1 MPVDWVVVGLD
12 NGGTTNNGTILGSGG
27 RFLLDRMAEV
37 PSEVREGPDKA
48 IRSLVVSV
56 EQVLGLTGV
65 PITAVRAVGL
75 DTPGPASADGV
86 ISSKGATNFGHVGWR
101 GFDIRAALAE
111 RLALPVIYNND
122 GNAAALYAHNVRFGA
137 ESGQRSSVAAIVG
150 TGLGGGIIQTG
161 RVVKGA
167 AGMAG
172 ELGHVPIPLDGLLGD
187 GQPMPACN
195 CGQSGDAE
203 SVASLTGIQNNLLPY
218 WLTRYK
224 GHRLGEVPLGVAA
237 KQVRTYGEDGD
248 EMALAIFRQ
257 QAMAL
262 GRLFTIAANFLDPD
276 EYFLGGGVVE
286 AAPHFRDWFFAE
298 VRAHTVLR
306 EEQARAAKISLVPD
320 LDMAGARGSAYAARD
335 WVIGQEHQE
344 ASAAAL
350 LSLGRRDDHD
360 HGQASGLIA
369 RVLVPVRA
377 AGREPGTLAR
387 ADLVALTRHRQR
399 QRARLDPDHLP
410 GSRRVRVTAE
420 RLARHDLPAP
430 ELDRPRRVGGAD
442 DRPGA
447 AGGTA
452 PEHPRDVRAA
462 DLHGGL
468 AAQIDEQGH
477 RDAEGVADA
486 GQGGQVGIGAS
497 LLQRHQHALADAG
510 SRGQLVQ
517 RPATVRAQRLQGP
530 RDRGR
535 DIGHLCHVSPSGPA
549 RAVRHSSNAR
559 PFGRYNE
566 LYRAIF

>member
-1 MPVDWVVVGLD
+1 MSVDWVVVGLD
-12 NGGTTNNGTILGSGG
+12 NGGTTNNGTILDSSS

-48 IRSLVVSV
+48 IHALVLSV

-101 GFDIRAALAE
+101 GFDIRGALAE
-111 RLALPVIYNND
+111 RLGLPVIYNND
-122 GNAAALYAHNVRFGA
+122 GNAAALYAHNIRFRA

-172 ELGHVPIPLDGLLGD
+172 ELGHVPIPLDGLVGD

-218 WLTRYK
+218 WLTRYE
-224 GHRLGEVPLGVAA
+224 GHPLGEVPIGVAA
-237 KQVRTYGEDGD
+237 KQVRRYGEDGD

-262 GRLFTIAANFLDPD
+262 GRLFTMAANFLDPD
-276 EYFLGGGVVE
+276 AYFLGGGVVE

-306 EEQARAAKISLVPD
+306 EEQARAAEISLVPD

-335 WVIGQEHQE
+335 WLTGHAHPVKP
-344 ASAAAL
+344 ATLLSPA

-360 HGQASGLIA
+360 HDHLIEA
-369 RVLVPVRA
+369 LLVGTLVLVLEDQP
-377 AGREPGTLAR
+377 
-387 ADLVALTRHRQR
+387 ADLEVELLWIRKIIDVGERLILPGGLQDELSEAEEAAHGGPLEGHVRHLGERHHVHLAGDDARREHEPLGGDDEVGYRPLPDLHRQVQEQDPPQDPDNQEDDAVAARDGVAQPARESQPDEDPENGLDQDGGVLVDGDDLALVRKKVPVYRGRHRV
-399 QRARLDPDHLP
+399 
-410 GSRRVRVTAE
+410 SVRNQ
-420 RLARHDLPAP
+420 P
-430 ELDRPRRVGGAD
+430 
-442 DRPGA
+442 
-447 AGGTA
+447 
-452 PEHPRDVRAA
+452 HPSAW
-462 DLHGGL
+462 
-468 AAQIDEQGH
+468 
-477 RDAEGVADA
+477 
-486 GQGGQVGIGAS
+486 
-497 LLQRHQHALADAG
+497 
-510 SRGQLVQ
+510 
-517 RPATVRAQRLQGP
+517 P
-530 RDRGR
+530 
-535 DIGHLCHVSPSGPA
+535 
-549 RAVRHSSNAR
+549 
-559 PFGRYNE
+559 
-566 LYRAIF
+566 